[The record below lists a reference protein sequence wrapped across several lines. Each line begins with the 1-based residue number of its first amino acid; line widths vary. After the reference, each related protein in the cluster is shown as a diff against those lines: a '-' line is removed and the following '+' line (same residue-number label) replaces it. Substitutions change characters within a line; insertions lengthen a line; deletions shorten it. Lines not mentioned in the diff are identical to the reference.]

1 MSLTQTIDTVRRSR
15 FAMPLAVLAALVLLI
30 GNEVGHQRARAVI
43 DAGEDTLVGRTEVSR
58 LLRLMLGAESGQRG
72 YLLTGRPEY
81 REPYLQS
88 TAEVESL
95 LARIRLAYQDQP
107 ERIADI
113 RRLEELTRQKLA
125 ELATTMKL
133 HDEGKEDAWRNLLL
147 TDIGREKMQGL
158 EQLARSIAAQET
170 VKLDSSRYALTR
182 TLLVQRIGIALL
194 VVLSLAALL
203 MYLDQSRRVARNADE
218 QRAAL
223 QAERDKLEAEV
234 ARRTEELTRI
244 ARHLQTAR
252 EDERSRLA
260 RELHDELGGLLT
272 AAKLDVARM
281 RSKLAGGTP
290 DVADRIAHLVKTL
303 DAGIA
308 LKRRIIE
315 DLRPSSLQNLGLKAA
330 LEIMTAEFAHSAA
343 VHLEC
348 HVDDE
353 VALGNDESLSVYRLV
368 QEALTNIAKY
378 AAAHDVRVRV
388 EAVDDGVRVS
398 VEDDGAGFDT
408 TALTAGVHG
417 LAGMRFRIE
426 SHGGRLQVTSAPGEG
441 TTIVAF
447 LPTEAVVAVAA

>member
-1 MSLTQTIDTVRRSR
+1 MSLTHTIDTVRRSR
-15 FAMPLAVLAALVLLI
+15 YAMPLAVLAALILLI
-30 GNEVGHQRARAVI
+30 GNELGHQRARAVI
-43 DAGEDTLVGRTEVSR
+43 DASEDTLVGRTEVSR

-72 YLLTGRPEY
+72 YLMTGRPEY
-81 REPYLQS
+81 REPYLQAI
-88 TAEVESL
+88 AEVEAV
-95 LARIRLAYQDQP
+95 LARIRLAYEHQP
-107 ERIADI
+107 ERITDI

-133 HDEGKEDAWRNLLL
+133 HDEGKEDAWRDLLL

-170 VKLDSSRYALTR
+170 VKLDASRQALTR

-203 MYLDQSRRVARNADE
+203 MYLAQSRRVAHIADE

-234 ARRTEELTRI
+234 ARRTVELTRI

-281 RSKLAGGTP
+281 RSKLGGGAP

-330 LEIMTAEFAHSAA
+330 LEIMTTEFAHSAG
-343 VHLEC
+343 VHLDC
-348 HVDDE
+348 E
-353 VALGNDESLSVYRLV
+353 VEDVELGQDESLSIYRLV

-378 AAAHDVRVRV
+378 ASAHDVRVRV
-388 EAVDDGVRVS
+388 QAVEDGVRVT

-408 TALTAGVHG
+408 AALTPGVHG

-426 SHGGRLQVTSAPGEG
+426 SHGGRLQVESQPGEG
-441 TTIVAF
+441 TTITAE
-447 LPTEAVVAVAA
+447 LPTRSAVPA